1 MNHYYSSDSLIDTIQ
16 KDFETKSK
24 TFIEQTGLFT
34 LLHFIPKEKNFKK

>member
-1 MNHYYSSDSLIDTIQ
+1 MICDTIQ

-34 LLHFIPKEKNFKK
+34 LLHFISEEKTSRKSRLVSTV